1 MSVVV
6 ATAPEAAPPRREWA
20 VFATRLARRRTALFG
35 FLVVDVLYT
44 YLDPRIRLR

>member
-6 ATAPEAAPPRREWA
+6 ATAAEAAPGRHEWA

-35 FLVVDVLYT
+35 IAYKF
-44 YLDPRIRLR
+44 R